1 MKPKLPTIVYSII
14 FALLCIT
21 TQITIAFE
29 SNQEAISIEEFQVS
43 FPESYYER
51 TNNDPLT
58 ILHPRSAI
66 PIIQERGEEIIIQ
79 FQSIS
84 FDILSAEI
92 ETAYDLLP
100 DTIELSI
107 DTISQEENTYFA
119 RAIIPNDTP
128 EELYNLTLTIESE
141 GQQFSQ
147 TRPRSVSVKNEIDGN
162 FTFIQIADFHI
173 GDPRGLI
180 ENPKE
185 TIGWK
190 AARRVIDEVNLLNP
204 DFVII
209 SGDLTFGQAYPFE
222 YIGEYKKCYEILQ
235 DFQVPTFLCPGNHDG
250 YLQTGQDG
258 FKFWEK
264 YFGPLYYSFDYDDS
278 HFLSINS
285 YDWSK
290 IARFGISFLVFN
302 WGGSVRSEQLKWIEQ
317 DLIQHQT
324 KHQYMNLH
332 HNPIW
337 DTTSESLI
345 GLGYH
350 NREPLLNLIDTY
362 DVEAVFAGHVHFD
375 DVTIQNDTIFI
386 TTTTAAS
393 GLDGDGYWGYRL
405 ISMENNSIVSYN
417 YKEPKYSLPSY
428 HLNYSF
434 TTDKSIDIEN
444 DLDQKISVLI
454 EFVTLFDSYTVSNA
468 EIIQV
473 RQKEDMAAYY
483 VSAIIDP
490 LNETTI
496 MLS

>member
-1 MKPKLPTIVYSII
+1 MKPKIPTIVYSII

-29 SNQEAISIEEFQVS
+29 SAQETISKEEFRVS
-43 FPESYYER
+43 FPASYYDR
-51 TNNDPLT
+51 INNDPLT
-58 ILHPRSAI
+58 ILFPRSAI

-79 FQSIS
+79 FQSNS
-84 FDILSAEI
+84 FDLVSAEI
-92 ETAYDLLP
+92 ETAYDILP

-107 DTISQEENTYFA
+107 NTISQEENTYFA
-119 RAIIPNDTP
+119 RAVIPNDTP
-128 EELYNLTLTIESE
+128 EELYNITLTIESE

-147 TRPRSVSVKNEIDGN
+147 TRPRSVSVKNDIDGN
-162 FTFIQIADFHI
+162 FSFIQIADFHI
-173 GDPRGLI
+173 GDPRGLK

-190 AARRVIDEVNLLNP
+190 SARRAIEEINLLHP

-209 SGDLTFGQAYPFE
+209 SGDLTFGQLYPFE
-222 YIGEYKKCYEILQ
+222 YTMEYKKCYEILQ
-235 DFQVPTFLCPGNHDG
+235 DFQVPTYLCPGNHDG
-250 YLQTGQDG
+250 YIQTGQDG

-264 YFGPLYYSFDYDDS
+264 YFGPLYYSFDYDNL
-278 HFLSINS
+278 HFLSVNS

-302 WGGSVRSEQLKWIEQ
+302 WGGSVRSEQLNWIEQ
-317 DLIQHQT
+317 DLIEHQT
-324 KHQYMNLH
+324 MNQYMNLH

-362 DVEAVFAGHVHFD
+362 DVEAVFAGHVHYD

-393 GLDGDGYWGYRL
+393 GLDRDGYWGYRL
-405 ISMENNSIVSYN
+405 ISIENNSIASYN
-417 YKEPKYSLPSY
+417 YKEPKYSQPSY
-428 HLNYSF
+428 HINYSY

-444 DLDQKISVLI
+444 DLDVEISVLV
-454 EFVTLFDSYTVSNA
+454 EFVTSFDSYTVSNA

-490 LNETTI
+490 HSETTI
-496 MLS
+496 MLI